1 MTDITERDPAESVE
15 QESHRIRTHPGLT
28 GFSLLF
34 VAASL
39 IALAVVPVLLG
50 RMAIEVERE
59 IGTTLEPSRA
69 LASEVELDLASRMA
83 ALQSLVL
90 SGEPRYRERYRDARD
105 LEEARYQELQ
115 DLSVGMDLLRG
126 EGSGDRRSVRERL
139 NILVTL
145 SLSWYLGHV
154 SLLNGPVPLADFK
167 TILPAENAIYEEVL
181 AASKDLQ
188 DAITE
193 EVIAGRARMER
204 ARAIQTRFTIAL
216 VILALVATVTLG
228 ILGSSLLRATREAQS
243 RRRDALLA
251 RREMDA
257 VLSATGDGVLGID
270 LQGRCTFLN
279 RAGAD
284 LLGIPMQFLIGK
296 EVHPVIHH
304 TRADSSRCQGE
315 ECPLMDVLTE
325 GAASSHPDEVLWRP
339 DGTSFPVQISSRP
352 MVDGRVV
359 KGAVLTFTDMTEVR
373 AAESALRQAV
383 QARDEVLAVV
393 SHDLRNPVGTIFSA
407 AGLLLEMDVSA
418 EKTEQHLE
426 MIQRAAERMN
436 RLIQDLLD
444 VSRLEAGAL
453 FIVPSVIDVSDLFQ
467 EAVEAARHDADQ
479 RGVALVTVL
488 DPALPGI
495 RGDMDR
501 LLRVLSNLVGN
512 AVRYSRRG
520 GKVTLAAR
528 VREEG
533 EIVLG
538 VEDEGTGIAPEDQER
553 LFDRFWQVSRSDTE
567 GAGLGLSIV
576 KGIVEAHG
584 GRVWVDSEVGKG
596 SSFYF
601 TMPIAPNLPGALP
614 RSL

>member
-1 MTDITERDPAESVE
+1 MTDATERDPARSAAG
-15 QESHRIRTHPGLT
+15 ESHGIRTHPGLT

-50 RMAIEVERE
+50 RMATEVERE
-59 IGTTLEPSRA
+59 IGSTLEPSRA

-90 SGEPRYRERYRDARD
+90 SGEPRYRRRYREARD

-115 DLSVGMDLLRG
+115 ELSVGMDLLRG
-126 EGSGDRRSVRERL
+126 GGAEDRRSVRERL
-139 NILVTL
+139 NNLVTL

-154 SLLNGPVPLADFK
+154 SLLDGPVPRADFE
-167 TILPAENAIYEEVL
+167 TILPAQNAMYEEVL

-188 DAITE
+188 DAIIE

-228 ILGSSLLRATREAQS
+228 ILGSSILRATREAQS
-243 RRRDALLA
+243 RRQDALGA

-279 RAGAD
+279 QTGAD
-284 LLGIPMQFLIGK
+284 LLGISVQYLIEK
-296 EVHPVIHH
+296 EVHPVLHH
-304 TRADSSRCQGE
+304 TRADGSRCQGE
-315 ECPLMDVLTE
+315 ECPLMDVLRE
-325 GAASSHPDEVLWRP
+325 GTARSHPDEVLWRP

-393 SHDLRNPVGTIFSA
+393 SHDLRNPVSAIFSA
-407 AGLLLEMDVSA
+407 ASLLLEMDVSA

-426 MIQRAAERMN
+426 TIQRTAERMN

-453 FIVPSVIDVSDLFQ
+453 SIVPSVIDVSDLFQ
-467 EAVEAARHDADQ
+467 EAGDAARHDADR
-479 RGVALVTVL
+479 RGVALVSAP
-488 DPALPGI
+488 DAALPGI
-495 RGDMDR
+495 RADRDR

-512 AVRYSRRG
+512 AVRYSRQG

-533 EIVLG
+533 EVVLG
-538 VEDEGTGIAPEDQER
+538 VEDEGIGIAPEDQER

-567 GAGLGLSIV
+567 GAGLGLAIV

-584 GRVWVDSEVGKG
+584 GRVWVDSEAGKG

-601 TMPIAPNLPGALP
+601 TMPIAPTLPGARL